1 MRGQIVVHG
10 GGPAASSG
18 TWEVAPE
25 QLSRVKSASLPCEQ
39 ERCVNFCL
47 VPLSP
52 SSSKWSTSAT
62 LGERAWLGWE
72 QRGGLVGEVGE
83 VGVAEHLTQAPFVLW
98 AGVCITVGLEGGSCK
113 LK

>member
-1 MRGQIVVHG
+1 MKGQIEVQG

-18 TWEVAPE
+18 TWEVAPV
-25 QLSRVKSASLPCEQ
+25 QLSGVKLASLPCEQ

-62 LGERAWLGWE
+62 PGGEGQARVGVERWAGLGE
-72 QRGGLVGEVGE
+72 GGLVG
-83 VGVAEHLTQAPFVLW
+83 
-98 AGVCITVGLEGGSCK
+98 S
-113 LK
+113 